1 MSPSNREIR
10 IQIDSRLEFIDMI
23 QQAAEDVCRA
33 ARFGRETV
41 FNISL
46 AVREAVINAI
56 RHGNRLAR
64 EKQVHVVFRLDRDK
78 LAVIVR
84 DEGEGFDFEQLRDP
98 RDPDNI
104 FKSNGRG
111 LFFIRS
117 FVDRVTFSR
126 VNGGGTEIL
135 MEKRIERRQ
144 RRGRPVRANQ
154 EASEGGGV

>member
-23 QQAAEDVCRA
+23 QQATEDVCRA
-33 ARFGRETV
+33 ALFGRETV

-56 RHGNRLAR
+56 RHGNRLAS

-78 LAVIVR
+78 LAVTVR

-98 RDPDNI
+98 REPDNL
-104 FKSNGRG
+104 FKPTGRG

-117 FVDRVTFSR
+117 FVDRVAFSR

-135 MEKRIERRQ
+135 MEKRIERRG
-144 RRGRPVRANQ
+144 RRGRTVRANQ